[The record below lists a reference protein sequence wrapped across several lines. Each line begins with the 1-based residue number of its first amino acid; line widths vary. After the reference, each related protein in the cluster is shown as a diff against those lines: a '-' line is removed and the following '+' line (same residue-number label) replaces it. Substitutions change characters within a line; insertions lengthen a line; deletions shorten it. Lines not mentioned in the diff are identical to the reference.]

1 MEKNRNSQLPSACT
15 SVTYC
20 AHFLLEEPNW
30 HQLSYLFVFVLFVS
44 LSPYLS
50 SETCYSNLCSCSF
63 PPFPSL
69 SRGPYVGSLLSVS
82 LSVLRDLLLRSLL
95 LLFFLPSPLSLSR
108 DPSVGSSLSVSPSF
122 FRDLLLRSLL
132 LLFSSLPLSLSL
144 SFERSPCRL
153 SAFCL
158 PIFLQRC
165 LSNIYPYVGSLLS
178 VSPSVFRDLILR
190 SLLLLAF
197 SFE

>member
-44 LSPYLS
+44 LSPHLS

-132 LLFSSLPLSLSL
+132 LLFFLPSLSLSRDPNVGSPLSVSPSLFRDLLLRSLLFLFSSLPLSL
-144 SFERSPCRL
+144 FQEIPM
-153 SAFCL
+153 
-158 PIFLQRC
+158 
-165 LSNIYPYVGSLLS
+165 
-178 VSPSVFRDLILR
+178 
-190 SLLLLAF
+190 
-197 SFE
+197 